1 MKKINTT
8 YLIALS
14 ALVFAS
20 CSESDRLSNSI
31 ALSKEKI
38 AFAANVVNGWN
49 GNSHTRVQ
57 NGIAEYHGPLKVT
70 SNTKQQLYLHPII
83 QNGVYFYN
91 QEGELVTRDGIAISK
106 GGNKIISTTRGSL
119 AQDVNSGFGISA
131 IYNDSTDKAYFVNNK
146 TTKVGDFWFTENNDK
161 WPASTNGLSFYAYA
175 PHSNDNSM
183 LRLAD
188 GDEIAQS
195 KQIQY
200 EASSTDIVNQPDFVV
215 ANSKDNKLVSGKAQ
229 PFVNLTFSHALTAI
243 SFVAAKDI
251 LSGTVKSVSVKNV
264 KGNGIYN
271 LETGIWTSADTPKD
285 FTLLLGTDGNG
296 VTVNGTSD
304 IALTSDTQNFMMIPQ
319 RFTSDVSK
327 VMMELEEADGTLYHL
342 EASLNDTEWQAGHTV
357 TYRLSSSSLLPGLE
371 ITTVS
376 YPQDWVDKYTV
387 DGKSVFNSAYKNGDA
402 IGIYAINARGE
413 VTQANVKATYDGTK
427 WSLPGGE
434 KLRNNA
440 TISYFAYFPYVTD
453 DDQKLASMPKV
464 GAMVSQDAL
473 SSEHAF
479 FKGLEDNWEMK
490 DQSTLEKLNAAD
502 LQVCKAVLDKTASG
516 LNLTMQHGVGLADI
530 TLGEGLNYKLENY
543 EEYKWTASIVS
554 DRFEDRKMYKPEGKK
569 VIGIVRANQNTE
581 LKGITSD
588 WKGSWKSALTFKPG
602 YANIQTA
609 TAVRADDEE
618 HFYKFELG
626 AVYYS
631 DGSISNQ
638 VEDLMP
644 DKFPVGIVVYIP
656 AATGVDKW
664 SERGSVIGNSN
675 IGGHGLVMAL
685 KNVGSTG
692 ADTRTNYGN
701 KYAWGFLGINNKTG
715 YQSLTLSDHL
725 DAKTTNR
732 GSGYYLS
739 NILGDG
745 SPAVSAAKSYK
756 PSYGT
761 NSSVSLTNNATTK
774 TTGWFLPSAGQIYA
788 AINAT
793 CGGLTNVTKSVYWG
807 THLTIGSSKNVTE
820 KINEFLFKA
829 AGASSLDVASANY
842 TYFAHQDGYHWV
854 WSSSE
859 CNHERAV
866 NVYLDYEGGV
876 GSVYFIHYYHR
887 GLPFPVRPFLAF
899 QPFCLANY
907 VANILQNAHLMMIR
921 ALKAK

>member
-20 CSESDRLSNSI
+20 CSESNELSSGI
-31 ALSKEKI
+31 PLSKEKI

-131 IYNDSTDKAYFVNNK
+131 IYNDGTTDKAYFVNNK
-146 TTKVGDFWFTENNDK
+146 ATKVGDLWFTENKDK

-175 PHSNDNSM
+175 PYSNDNSM
-183 LRLAD
+183 LRLA
-188 GDEIAQS
+188 GDDKIAQS

-200 EASSTDIVNQPDFVV
+200 KASSDIVRQPDFVV

-229 PFVNLTFSHALTAI
+229 PSVNLTFSHALTAI

-251 LSGTVKSVSVKNV
+251 LSGTVKSVSFKNV

-271 LETGIWTSADTPKD
+271 LETGTWTSVDTPMD
-285 FTLLLGTDGNG
+285 FTLRLGTDGNG

-304 IALTSDTQNFMMIPQ
+304 IALTSGTQNFMMIPQ
-319 RFTSDVSK
+319 RFTSDDSK
-327 VMMELEEADGTLYHL
+327 VVMELEEADGTSFHL
-342 EASLNDTEWQAGHTV
+342 EAPLKTEWQAGHTV
-357 TYRLSSSSLLPGLE
+357 TYRLSSSTLLPGLE

-376 YPQDWVDKYTV
+376 YPQDWVDKYKV
-387 DGKSVFNSAYKNGDA
+387 NGKSVFNSAYKDGDA

-413 VTQANVKATYDGTK
+413 VTQANVRATYDGTK
-427 WSLPGGE
+427 WSLPEGV
-434 KLRNNA
+434 KLRNN
-440 TISYFAYFPYVTD
+440 TSIHYFAYFPYVTD
-453 DDQKLASMPKV
+453 NDQKLASMPRV
-464 GAMVSQDAL
+464 GDPVSLDDL

-479 FKGLEDNWEMK
+479 FKGLEDNWEVK

-530 TLGEGLNYKLENY
+530 TLGEGLNYKLVNY

-554 DRFEDRKMYKPEGKK
+554 DRFESRKMYKPEGKK

-644 DKFPVGIVVYIP
+644 DKYPVGIVVYIP

-664 SERGSVIGNSN
+664 SERGSVIGNSK

-692 ADTRTNYGN
+692 NYEVLDSVGDVYQWWKDTSSGSQ
-701 KYAWGFLGINNKTG
+701 TG
-715 YQSLTLSDHL
+715 LSSDNFSFHFNSQSQIQ
-725 DAKTTNR
+725 

-739 NILGDG
+739 KKIESG
-745 SPAVSAAKSYK
+745 SSAVNAAKGYQ
-756 PSYGT
+756 PSYDS
-761 NSSVSLTNNATTK
+761 NSKIILNGSALR
-774 TTGWFLPSAGQIYA
+774 TTGWFLPSLGQCYA
-788 AINAT
+788 AIYAT
-793 CGGLTNVTKSVYWG
+793 CGGLSNDLKWDVYLTTTNGSTNVSQ
-807 THLTIGSSKNVTE
+807 
-820 KINEFLFKA
+820 KINEYLYKA
-829 AGASSLDVASANY
+829 AGASNLNEASSNY
-842 TYFAHQDGYHWV
+842 TYFSNHVDYWI
-854 WSSSE
+854 WTSSE
-859 CNHERAV
+859 VSSESAV
-866 NVYLDYEGGV
+866 PLRMGV
-876 GSVYFIHYYHR
+876 KQGSAH
-887 GLPFPVRPFLAF
+887 FPYWRKTDKGMVRPFLAF
-899 QPFCLANY
+899 
-907 VANILQNAHLMMIR
+907 
-921 ALKAK
+921 

>member
-1 MKKINTT
+1 MKKNNTT

-20 CSESDRLSNSI
+20 CSESDGLSNSI

-70 SNTKQQLYLHPII
+70 SNTNLQLYLHPIV

-131 IYNDSTDKAYFVNNK
+131 IYNDGTDKAYFVNNK
-146 TTKVGDFWFTENNDK
+146 TTKVGDLWFTENNDK

-215 ANSKDNKLVSGKAQ
+215 ANSKDNKLVSSKAQ
-229 PFVNLTFSHALTAI
+229 PSVNLTFSHALTAI

-251 LSGTVKSVSVKNV
+251 LSGTVKSVSFKNV

-271 LETGIWTSADTPKD
+271 LETGIWTSANTPKD

-327 VMMELEEADGTLYHL
+327 VMMELEEADGTSYHL
-342 EASLNDTEWQAGHTV
+342 EASLKDTEWQAGHTV

-440 TISYFAYFPYVTD
+440 TISYFAYFPYITD

-464 GAMVSQDAL
+464 GAMVSQDVL
-473 SSEHAF
+473 SSEHSF
-479 FKGLEDNWEMK
+479 FKGLEDNWEVK

-530 TLGEGLNYKLENY
+530 TLGQGLNYKLENY

-554 DRFEDRKMYKPEGKK
+554 DRFESRKMYKPEGKK

-644 DKFPVGIVVYIP
+644 DKYPVGIVVYIP

-664 SERGSVIGNSN
+664 SERGSVIGNSK

-692 ADTRTNYGN
+692 NNEDKGRGAVYQWWTDTSSG
-701 KYAWGFLGINNKTG
+701 
-715 YQSLTLSDHL
+715 SLTGLSSDNFSFHF
-725 DAKTTNR
+725 NSQSQIQ

-739 NILGDG
+739 KKIESG
-745 SPAVSAAKSYK
+745 SSAVNAAKGYQ
-756 PSYGT
+756 PSYDS
-761 NSSVSLTNNATTK
+761 NSKIILNGSALR
-774 TTGWFLPSAGQIYA
+774 TTGWFLPSLGQCYA
-788 AINAT
+788 AIYAT
-793 CGGLTNVTKSVYWG
+793 CGGLSNDLKWDVYLTTTNGSTNVSQ
-807 THLTIGSSKNVTE
+807 
-820 KINEFLFKA
+820 KINEYLYKA
-829 AGASSLDVASANY
+829 AGASNLNEASSNY
-842 TYFAHQDGYHWV
+842 TYFSNHVDYWI
-854 WSSSE
+854 WTSSE
-859 CNHERAV
+859 VNSESAV
-866 NVYLDYEGGV
+866 PLRMGV
-876 GSVYFIHYYHR
+876 KQGSAH
-887 GLPFPVRPFLAF
+887 FPYWRKTDKGRVRPFLAF
-899 QPFCLANY
+899 
-907 VANILQNAHLMMIR
+907 
-921 ALKAK
+921 

>member
-20 CSESDRLSNSI
+20 CSESDGLSSGI
-31 ALSKEKI
+31 PLSKEKI

-131 IYNDSTDKAYFVNNK
+131 IYNDGTTDKAYFVNNK
-146 TTKVGDFWFTENNDK
+146 ATKVGDLWFTENNDK

-175 PHSNDNSM
+175 PHSNDNRM

-229 PFVNLTFSHALTAI
+229 PSVNLTFSHALTAI

-251 LSGTVKSVSVKNV
+251 LSGTVKSVSFKNV

-271 LETGIWTSADTPKD
+271 LETGTWTSVDTPKD
-285 FTLLLGTDGNG
+285 FTLRLGTDGNG

-304 IALTSDTQNFMMIPQ
+304 IALTSGKQNFMMIPQ
-319 RFTSDVSK
+319 RFTSDDSK
-327 VMMELEEADGTLYHL
+327 VVMELEEADGTSYHL
-342 EASLNDTEWQAGHTV
+342 EAPLKTEWQAGHTV

-376 YPQDWVDKYTV
+376 YPQDWVDKYKV
-387 DGKSVFNSAYKNGDA
+387 NGKSVFNSAYQNGDA

-440 TISYFAYFPYVTD
+440 TISYFAYFPYVKD
-453 DDQKLASMPKV
+453 GDQKIASMPKL
-464 GAMVSQDAL
+464 GDPVSPDVL
-473 SSEHAF
+473 SSAHAF
-479 FKGLEDNWEMK
+479 FKGLEENWEVK

-530 TLGEGLNYKLENY
+530 TLGQGLNYKLVNDEK
-543 EEYKWTASIVS
+543 YKWTASIVS
-554 DRFEDRKMYKPEGKK
+554 DKLADKESQLYKPVVNKMLGVIKANHDTTFKGVASGGWKCAWKNELTFNPTCAQIIKK
-569 VIGIVRANQNTE
+569 TAEREDDNEHFYTLEVGDIYYTNGALTHQNYDLETIQPIGIVGYITMNNDGNYWTE
-581 LKGITSD
+581 KDT
-588 WKGSWKSALTFKPG
+588 KKP
-602 YANIQTA
+602 
-609 TAVRADDEE
+609 R
-618 HFYKFELG
+618 
-626 AVYYS
+626 
-631 DGSISNQ
+631 
-638 VEDLMP
+638 
-644 DKFPVGIVVYIP
+644 
-656 AATGVDKW
+656 
-664 SERGSVIGNSN
+664 
-675 IGGHGLVMAL
+675 IGGHALVMSL
-685 KNVGSTG
+685 KTIGSYCWNS
-692 ADTRTNYGN
+692 ADNYGGRPQYSPVN
-701 KYAWGFLGINNKTG
+701 M
-715 YQSLTLSDHL
+715 
-725 DAKTTNR
+725 TNSASQNY
-732 GSGYYLS
+732 GSGYNETKVL
-739 NILGDG
+739 
-745 SPAVSAAKSYK
+745 
-756 PSYGT
+756 
-761 NSSVSLTNNATTK
+761 VSLGTAFEAANAAINYNSECK
-774 TTGWFLPSAGQIYA
+774 LPQNTTGWFLPSGGQFYA
-788 AINAT
+788 LAL
-793 CGGLTNVTKSVYWG
+793 GLGKYTGTSNFDWG
-807 THLTIGSSKNVTE
+807 Y
-820 KINEFLFKA
+820 LFVN
-829 AGASSLDVASANY
+829 DVVLSRIQSALKKVGDDNY
-842 TYFAHQDGYHWV
+842 TPLKDNYITCQLKYTCKYHVALFWQYGNGYGFNC
-854 WSSSE
+854 S
-859 CNHERAV
+859 
-866 NVYLDYEGGV
+866 YLY
-876 GSVYFIHYYHR
+876 SP
-887 GLPFPVRPFLAF
+887 LPLRPFFAF
-899 QPFCLANY
+899 
-907 VANILQNAHLMMIR
+907 
-921 ALKAK
+921 

>member
-20 CSESDRLSNSI
+20 CSESDGLSSGI
-31 ALSKEKI
+31 PLSKEKI

-131 IYNDSTDKAYFVNNK
+131 IYNDGTDKAYFVNNK
-146 TTKVGDFWFTENNDK
+146 ATKIGDLWFTENNDK

-183 LRLAD
+183 LRLAG
-188 GDEIAQS
+188 GDKIAQS

-229 PFVNLTFSHALTAI
+229 PSVNLTFSHALTAI

-251 LSGTVKSVSVKNV
+251 LSGTVKSVSFKNV

-271 LETGIWTSADTPKD
+271 LETGSWTSVDTPKD
-285 FTLLLGTDGNG
+285 FTLRLGTDGNG

-304 IALTSDTQNFMMIPQ
+304 IALTSGTQNFMMIPQ
-319 RFTSDVSK
+319 RFTSDDSK
-327 VMMELEEADGTLYHL
+327 VVMELEEADGTSYHL
-342 EASLNDTEWQAGHTV
+342 EAPLKTEWQAGHTV

-376 YPQDWVDKYTV
+376 YPQDWVDKYMV
-387 DGKSVFNSAYKNGDA
+387 NGKSVFNSAYKNRDA

-413 VTQANVKATYDGTK
+413 VTQANVEATYDGTK
-427 WSLPGGE
+427 WSLPEGE

-440 TISYFAYFPYVTD
+440 TISYFAYFPYVKD
-453 DDQKLASMPKV
+453 GDQKLASMPKV
-464 GAMVSQDAL
+464 GDMVSPDVL

-479 FKGLEDNWEMK
+479 FKGLEDNWEVK

-530 TLGEGLNYKLENY
+530 TLGQGLNYKLENY

-554 DRFEDRKMYKPEGKK
+554 DKFEDNESKLYKPVVNQMLGVIKANHDTTFKGVASGGWKCAWKNELSFHPTCAQIIKK
-569 VIGIVRANQNTE
+569 TAEREDGNEHPYTLEVGDIYYTNGALTHQNYDLETIQPIGIVGYLGNNYWTE
-581 LKGITSD
+581 KGVNG
-588 WKGSWKSALTFKPG
+588 K
-602 YANIQTA
+602 
-609 TAVRADDEE
+609 
-618 HFYKFELG
+618 
-626 AVYYS
+626 
-631 DGSISNQ
+631 
-638 VEDLMP
+638 
-644 DKFPVGIVVYIP
+644 
-656 AATGVDKW
+656 
-664 SERGSVIGNSN
+664 
-675 IGGHGLVMAL
+675 GGHALVMCL
-685 KNVGSTG
+685 KTIGSTG
-692 ADTRTNYGN
+692 STVEAQEDYEKNGNNGAKVKAYIGTRYVWYSSNIDARRT
-701 KYAWGFLGINNKTG
+701 KVNNRDLLVSSYNQT
-715 YQSLTLSDHL
+715 Y
-725 DAKTTNR
+725 
-732 GSGYYLS
+732 GSGYAETDTL
-739 NILGDG
+739 IQKWG
-745 SPAVSAAKSYK
+745 SDAAAAYHAKKYNTLPAKSSK
-756 PSYGT
+756 C
-761 NSSVSLTNNATTK
+761 
-774 TTGWFLPSAGQIYA
+774 TGWFLPSAGQYYA
-788 AINAT
+788 VMSQL
-793 CGGLTNVTKSVYWG
+793 GGGISPDTW
-807 THLTIGSSKNVTE
+807 E
-820 KINEFLFKA
+820 INEFFGNMKTVTENINNKLMKV
-829 AGASSLDVASANY
+829 GDSNY
-842 TYFAHQDGYHWV
+842 TEFFGDINTWAWT
-854 WSSSE
+854 SSE
-859 CNHERAV
+859 FSSTTAV
-866 NVYLDYEGGV
+866 NLDSGV
-876 GSVYFIHYYHR
+876 DDFKKSGSVRFTYAS
-887 GLPFPVRPFLAF
+887 GKKAQPPVRPFLAF
-899 QPFCLANY
+899 
-907 VANILQNAHLMMIR
+907 
-921 ALKAK
+921 

>member
-20 CSESDRLSNSI
+20 CSESNGLSSGI
-31 ALSKEKI
+31 PLSKEKI

-131 IYNDSTDKAYFVNNK
+131 IYNDGTTDKAYFVNNK
-146 TTKVGDFWFTENNDK
+146 ATKVGDLWFTENKTK

-183 LRLAD
+183 LRLA
-188 GDEIAQS
+188 GDDKIAQS

-229 PFVNLTFSHALTAI
+229 PSVNLTFSHALTAI

-251 LSGTVKSVSVKNV
+251 LSGTVKSVSFKNV

-271 LETGIWTSADTPKD
+271 LETGSWTSVDTPMD

-304 IALTSDTQNFMMIPQ
+304 IALTSGTQNFMMIPQ
-319 RFTSDVSK
+319 RFTSDDSK
-327 VMMELEEADGTLYHL
+327 VVMELEEADGTSYHL
-342 EASLNDTEWQAGHTV
+342 EAPLKTEWQAGHTV

-376 YPQDWVDKYTV
+376 YPQDWVDKYKV
-387 DGKSVFNSAYKNGDA
+387 NGKSVFNSAYKDGDA

-434 KLRNNA
+434 KLRNN
-440 TISYFAYFPYVTD
+440 TSIHYFAYFPYVKD
-453 DDQKLASMPKV
+453 GDQKLASMPRV
-464 GAMVSQDAL
+464 GDPVSLDDL

-530 TLGEGLNYKLENY
+530 TLGQGLNYKLENY

-554 DRFEDRKMYKPEGKK
+554 DRFESRKMYKPEGKK

-638 VEDLMP
+638 VENLMP
-644 DKFPVGIVVYIP
+644 DKYPVGIVVYIP

-664 SERGSVIGNSN
+664 SERGSVIGNSK

-692 ADTRTNYGN
+692 NYEVPDNMGDVYQWWTDTSSG
-701 KYAWGFLGINNKTG
+701 
-715 YQSLTLSDHL
+715 SLTGLSSDNFSFHF
-725 DAKTTNR
+725 NSQSQIQ

-739 NILGDG
+739 KKIESG
-745 SPAVSAAKSYK
+745 SSAVNAAKGYQ
-756 PSYGT
+756 PSYDS
-761 NSSVSLTNNATTK
+761 NSKIILNGSALR
-774 TTGWFLPSAGQIYA
+774 TTGWFLPSLGQCYA
-788 AINAT
+788 AIYAT
-793 CGGLTNVTKSVYWG
+793 CGGLSNDLKWDVYLTTTNGSTNVSQ
-807 THLTIGSSKNVTE
+807 
-820 KINEFLFKA
+820 KINEYLYKA
-829 AGASSLDVASANY
+829 AGASNLNEASSNY
-842 TYFAHQDGYHWV
+842 TYFSNHVDYWI
-854 WSSSE
+854 WTSSE
-859 CNHERAV
+859 VSSESAV
-866 NVYLDYEGGV
+866 PLRMGV
-876 GSVYFIHYYHR
+876 KQGSAH
-887 GLPFPVRPFLAF
+887 FPYWRKTDKGMVRPFLAF
-899 QPFCLANY
+899 
-907 VANILQNAHLMMIR
+907 
-921 ALKAK
+921 

>member
-20 CSESDRLSNSI
+20 CSESNELSSGI
-31 ALSKEKI
+31 PLSKEKI

-131 IYNDSTDKAYFVNNK
+131 IYNDGTTDKAYFVNNK
-146 TTKVGDFWFTENNDK
+146 ATKVGDLWFTENKDK

-183 LRLAD
+183 LRLA
-188 GDEIAQS
+188 GDDKIAQS

-229 PFVNLTFSHALTAI
+229 PSVNLTFSHALTAI

-251 LSGTVKSVSVKNV
+251 LSGTVKSVSFKNV

-271 LETGIWTSADTPKD
+271 LETGTWTSVDTPMD

-304 IALTSDTQNFMMIPQ
+304 IALTSSTQNFMMIPQ
-319 RFTSDVSK
+319 SFTSDDSK
-327 VMMELEEADGTLYHL
+327 VVMELEEADGTSYHL
-342 EASLNDTEWQAGHTV
+342 EAPLKTEWQAGHTV

-376 YPQDWVDKYTV
+376 YPQDWVGKYKV
-387 DGKSVFNSAYKNGDA
+387 DGKSVFNSAYKKDDS
-402 IGIYAINARGE
+402 IGIYAINAGGE
-413 VTQANVKATYDGTK
+413 VTQANVKATYDGKK

-440 TISYFAYFPYVTD
+440 TISYFAYFPYVKD
-453 DDQKLASMPKV
+453 DDQKIASMPKV
-464 GAMVSQDAL
+464 GTKVSSDDL

-479 FKGLEDNWEMK
+479 FKGLEDNWEVK

-530 TLGEGLNYKLENY
+530 TLGEGLKYKLENY

-554 DRFEDRKMYKPEGKK
+554 DKLADKESQLYKPVVNKMLGVIKANHDTTFKGVASGGWKCAWKNELTFNPTCAQIIKK
-569 VIGIVRANQNTE
+569 TAEREDDNEHPYTLKLGDIYYTNGALTHQNYDLETIQPIGIVGYLGNDYWTE
-581 LKGITSD
+581 KGVSG
-588 WKGSWKSALTFKPG
+588 K
-602 YANIQTA
+602 
-609 TAVRADDEE
+609 
-618 HFYKFELG
+618 
-626 AVYYS
+626 
-631 DGSISNQ
+631 
-638 VEDLMP
+638 
-644 DKFPVGIVVYIP
+644 
-656 AATGVDKW
+656 
-664 SERGSVIGNSN
+664 
-675 IGGHGLVMAL
+675 GGHALVMCL
-685 KNVGSTG
+685 RNVDSAGSTQEALDDYDQNG
-692 ADTRTNYGN
+692 FNGTKVKNYIGKTFQFLTYRTPSVRPC
-701 KYAWGFLGINNKTG
+701 INSKEDIVN
-715 YQSLTLSDHL
+715 SCNN
-725 DAKTTNR
+725 AK
-732 GSGYYLS
+732 GSGYTETNALITTYHE
-739 NILGDG
+739 NA
-745 SPAVSAAKSYK
+745 PAAFYAKNY
-756 PSYGT
+756 
-761 NSSVSLTNNATTK
+761 TTLYP
-774 TTGWFLPSAGQIYA
+774 TSDLCTGWFLPSAGQYYA
-788 AINAT
+788 VMSNLGAPFSEDWSGIAFGKNEGYFKNMTQITSNIN
-793 CGGLTNVTKSVYWG
+793 K
-807 THLTIGSSKNVTE
+807 KM
-820 KINEFLFKA
+820 KIVGDF
-829 AGASSLDVASANY
+829 NY
-842 TYFAHQDGYHWV
+842 TEFFGRIAKSAWT
-854 WSSSE
+854 SSE
-859 CNHERAV
+859 NSNRYDCNAIGLFSRETTQ
-866 NVYLDYEGGV
+866 EGAIRFVSYMGN
-876 GSVYFIHYYHR
+876 GEGWNTDQYFHI
-887 GLPFPVRPFLAF
+887 RPFLAF
-899 QPFCLANY
+899 
-907 VANILQNAHLMMIR
+907 
-921 ALKAK
+921 

>member
-1 MKKINTT
+1 MKNKTT

-20 CSESDRLSNSI
+20 CSESNELSSGI

-131 IYNDSTDKAYFVNNK
+131 IYNDGTDNTDKAYFVNNK
-146 TTKVGDFWFTENNDK
+146 ATKVGDLWFTENKDK

-175 PHSNDNSM
+175 PYSNSNDNSM

-200 EASSTDIVNQPDFVV
+200 EASSTDIVHQPDFVV

-229 PFVNLTFSHALTAI
+229 PSVNLTFSHALTAI

-251 LSGTVKSVSVKNV
+251 PQGIVKSVSIKGV
-264 KGNGIYN
+264 KGKGIYGFDDN
-271 LETGIWTSADTPKD
+271 SWVLDPGSKDYSLALGSEGNGMSINGTEDVALTTNNQHFMMLPQNFETDESKVEIVYQ
-285 FTLLLGTDGNG
+285 GTDG
-296 VTVNGTSD
+296 TLHTLETS
-304 IALTSDTQNFMMIPQ
+304 L
-319 RFTSDVSK
+319 K
-327 VMMELEEADGTLYHL
+327 
-342 EASLNDTEWQAGHTV
+342 DTEWQAGHTV

-376 YPQDWVDKYTV
+376 YPQNWVGKYMV
-387 DGKSVFNSAYKNGDA
+387 DGKSVFNSAYQKDDA

-413 VTQANVKATYDGTK
+413 VTQSNVKATYDGTK

-453 DDQKLASMPKV
+453 DDQKIASMPKV
-464 GAMVSQDAL
+464 GTKVSPDDL

-479 FKGLEDNWEMK
+479 FKGLEDNWEVK

-530 TLGEGLNYKLENY
+530 TLGQGLNYKLVNY

-554 DRFEDRKMYKPEGKK
+554 DKLADNESQLYKPVVNKMLGVIKANHDTTFKGVASGGWKCAWKNELTFNPTCAQIIKK
-569 VIGIVRANQNTE
+569 TAEREDDNEYLYTLEVGDIYYTNGALTHQDYDLETIQPIGIVGYLGNDYWTE
-581 LKGITSD
+581 KGVSGKGGHALVMCLKTI
-588 WKGSWKSALTFKPG
+588 GSIGSTKAAQEDFKNGKNVQAYIGTG
-602 YANIQTA
+602 YAW
-609 TAVRADDEE
+609 
-618 HFYKFELG
+618 
-626 AVYYS
+626 YS
-631 DGSISNQ
+631 
-638 VEDLMP
+638 
-644 DKFPVGIVVYIP
+644 
-656 AATGVDKW
+656 
-664 SERGSVIGNSN
+664 SN
-675 IGGHGLVMAL
+675 IDAG
-685 KNVGSTG
+685 
-692 ADTRTNYGN
+692 RTKVNSKSDIENSCY
-701 KYAWGFLGINNKTG
+701 KT
-715 YQSLTLSDHL
+715 S
-725 DAKTTNR
+725 
-732 GSGYYLS
+732 GSGYKETAAL
-739 NILGDG
+739 IIKWG
-745 SPAVSAAKSYK
+745 SAAAAAYQAQKYSTLPA
-756 PSYGT
+756 PS
-761 NSSVSLTNNATTK
+761 SK
-774 TTGWFLPSAGQIYA
+774 CTGWFLPTAGQ
-788 AINAT
+788 
-793 CGGLTNVTKSVYWG
+793 
-807 THLTIGSSKNVTE
+807 
-820 KINEFLFKA
+820 
-829 AGASSLDVASANY
+829 
-842 TYFAHQDGYHWV
+842 
-854 WSSSE
+854 
-859 CNHERAV
+859 
-866 NVYLDYEGGV
+866 
-876 GSVYFIHYYHR
+876 
-887 GLPFPVRPFLAF
+887 
-899 QPFCLANY
+899 
-907 VANILQNAHLMMIR
+907 
-921 ALKAK
+921 

>member
-20 CSESDRLSNSI
+20 CSESDGLSSGI
-31 ALSKEKI
+31 PLSKEKI

-131 IYNDSTDKAYFVNNK
+131 IYNDGTDKAYFVNNK
-146 TTKVGDFWFTENNDK
+146 ATKVGDLWFTENDDK
-161 WPASTNGLSFYAYA
+161 WPDSTNGLSFYAYA

-183 LRLAD
+183 LRLAG
-188 GDEIAQS
+188 GDKIAQS

-229 PFVNLTFSHALTAI
+229 PSVNLTFSHALTAI

-251 LSGTVKSVSVKNV
+251 LSGTVKSVSFKNV

-271 LETGIWTSADTPKD
+271 LETGTWTSVDTPMD

-304 IALTSDTQNFMMIPQ
+304 IALTSSTQNFMMIPQ
-319 RFTSDVSK
+319 SFTSDDSK
-327 VMMELEEADGTLYHL
+327 VVMELEEADGTSYHL
-342 EASLNDTEWQAGHTV
+342 EAPLKTEWQAGHTV

-376 YPQDWVDKYTV
+376 YPQDWVDKYKV
-387 DGKSVFNSAYKNGDA
+387 DGKSVFNSKYKEDDA

-427 WSLPGGE
+427 WSLPEGV

-440 TISYFAYFPYVTD
+440 TISYFAYFPYVKD
-453 DDQKLASMPKV
+453 DDQKIASMPRV
-464 GAMVSQDAL
+464 GDPVSPDDL

-530 TLGEGLNYKLENY
+530 TLGQGLNYKLVNY
-543 EEYKWTASIVS
+543 EKYKWTASIVS
-554 DRFEDRKMYKPEGKK
+554 DKLADKESQLYKPVVNKMLGVIKANHDTTFKGVASGGWKCAWKNELTFNPTCAQIIKK
-569 VIGIVRANQNTE
+569 TAERVDDDEHPYTLKVGDIYYANGALTHQDYDLETIQPIGIVGYLGNDYWTE
-581 LKGITSD
+581 KGVSG
-588 WKGSWKSALTFKPG
+588 K
-602 YANIQTA
+602 
-609 TAVRADDEE
+609 
-618 HFYKFELG
+618 
-626 AVYYS
+626 
-631 DGSISNQ
+631 
-638 VEDLMP
+638 
-644 DKFPVGIVVYIP
+644 
-656 AATGVDKW
+656 
-664 SERGSVIGNSN
+664 
-675 IGGHGLVMAL
+675 GGHALVMSL
-685 KNVGSTG
+685 KTIGSYCWNSE
-692 ADTRTNYGN
+692 DNYGGRPQLYVVN
-701 KYAWGFLGINNKTG
+701 MTSSAS
-715 YQSLTLSDHL
+715 QS
-725 DAKTTNR
+725 N
-732 GSGYYLS
+732 GSGYNETKLLASY
-739 NILGDG
+739 G
-745 SPAVSAAKSYK
+745 SAFAAAKAAFDY
-756 PSYGT
+756 
-761 NSSVSLTNNATTK
+761 NSKCKLPQN
-774 TTGWFLPSAGQIYA
+774 TTGWFLPSGGQFYA
-788 AINAT
+788 IAI
-793 CGGLTNVTKSVYWG
+793 GLGKYTG
-807 THLTIGSSKNVTE
+807 TSNFGYE
-820 KINEFLFKA
+820 YEFVN
-829 AGASSLDVASANY
+829 DVVLSRIQSALKKVGDDNY
-842 TYFAHQDGYHWV
+842 TPFNETYITCQLKYPCKYHVVLFRHRNTGYEFNCL
-854 WSSSE
+854 S
-859 CNHERAV
+859 
-866 NVYLDYEGGV
+866 LTM
-876 GSVYFIHYYHR
+876 
-887 GLPFPVRPFLAF
+887 PFPLRPFFAF
-899 QPFCLANY
+899 
-907 VANILQNAHLMMIR
+907 
-921 ALKAK
+921 

>member
-8 YLIALS
+8 LIALS

-20 CSESDRLSNSI
+20 CSESNELSSGI
-31 ALSKEKI
+31 PLSKEKI

-131 IYNDSTDKAYFVNNK
+131 IYNDGTDKAYFVNNK
-146 TTKVGDFWFTENNDK
+146 ATKVGDLWFTENKDK

-175 PHSNDNSM
+175 PHSNDNRM

-188 GDEIAQS
+188 GDEIALS

-200 EASSTDIVNQPDFVV
+200 EASSTDIVHQPDFVV

-229 PFVNLTFSHALTAI
+229 PSVNLTFSHALTAI

-251 LSGTVKSVSVKNV
+251 PQGIVKSVSIKGV
-264 KGNGIYN
+264 KGKGIYGFDDN
-271 LETGIWTSADTPKD
+271 SWVLDPRSSKDYSLALGSEGNGMSINGTEDVALTTNNQYFMMLPQNFETDESKVEIVYQ
-285 FTLLLGTDGNG
+285 GTDG
-296 VTVNGTSD
+296 TLHTLETS
-304 IALTSDTQNFMMIPQ
+304 L
-319 RFTSDVSK
+319 K
-327 VMMELEEADGTLYHL
+327 
-342 EASLNDTEWQAGHTV
+342 DTEWQAGHTV

-387 DGKSVFNSAYKNGDA
+387 NGKSVFNSAYKKDDA

-464 GAMVSQDAL
+464 GTMVSQDVL

-479 FKGLEDNWEMK
+479 FKGLEDNWEVK

-530 TLGEGLNYKLENY
+530 TLGEGLKYKLENY

-554 DRFEDRKMYKPEGKK
+554 DKLADNESKLYKPVVNQMLGVVKANHDTTFKGVASGGWKCAWKNELTFNPTCAQIIKK
-569 VIGIVRANQNTE
+569 TAEREDGNEHLYTLEVGDIYYTNGALTHQNYDLETIQPIGIVGYITMNGDGNYWTE
-581 LKGITSD
+581 KDTEKD
-588 WKGSWKSALTFKPG
+588 
-602 YANIQTA
+602 
-609 TAVRADDEE
+609 V
-618 HFYKFELG
+618 
-626 AVYYS
+626 V
-631 DGSISNQ
+631 IS
-638 VEDLMP
+638 E
-644 DKFPVGIVVYIP
+644 KPVG
-656 AATGVDKW
+656 
-664 SERGSVIGNSN
+664 
-675 IGGHGLVMAL
+675 GHALVMCL
-685 KNVGSTG
+685 KTIGSTG
-692 ADTRTNYGN
+692 KTSIGTG
-701 KYAWGFLGINNKTG
+701 YAWYSSHSDAGIKKVNSKSLLVNS
-715 YQSLTLSDHL
+715 YNQSY
-725 DAKTTNR
+725 
-732 GSGYYLS
+732 GSGYTETNALIDQWGLEAAAAYQAKNYKTL
-739 NILGDG
+739 
-745 SPAVSAAKSYK
+745 PA
-756 PSYGT
+756 
-761 NSSVSLTNNATTK
+761 NSSK
-774 TTGWFLPSAGQIYA
+774 CTGWFLPTAGQYYA
-788 AINAT
+788 VMTNLGAAFSSDWTGINDDNT
-793 CGGLTNVTKSVYWG
+793 STHPNQGFFSNMKIVTTNINDKLKKVGDSNHTEFFGSVQTWAW
-807 THLTIGSSKNVTE
+807 T
-820 KINEFLFKA
+820 
-829 AGASSLDVASANY
+829 
-842 TYFAHQDGYHWV
+842 
-854 WSSSE
+854 SSE
-859 CNHERAV
+859 FSSTSAV
-866 NVYLDYEGGV
+866 LIASGILDSMGPGSVRFCYSGGMTYLD
-876 GSVYFIHYYHR
+876 
-887 GLPFPVRPFLAF
+887 PVRPFLAF
-899 QPFCLANY
+899 
-907 VANILQNAHLMMIR
+907 
-921 ALKAK
+921 

>member
-1 MKKINTT
+1 MMKKINTT

-20 CSESDRLSNSI
+20 CSESNELSSGI
-31 ALSKEKI
+31 PLSKEKI

-119 AQDVNSGFGISA
+119 AQDVNSGFGISS
-131 IYNDSTDKAYFVNNK
+131 IYNDGTDKAYFVNNK
-146 TTKVGDFWFTENNDK
+146 ATKVGDLWFTENKDK

-175 PHSNDNSM
+175 PHSNDNRM

-200 EASSTDIVNQPDFVV
+200 EASSTDIVHQPDFVV

-229 PFVNLTFSHALTAI
+229 PSVNLTFSHALTAI

-251 LSGTVKSVSVKNV
+251 LSGTVKSVSFKNV

-271 LETGIWTSADTPKD
+271 LETGIWTSVDTPKD
-285 FTLLLGTDGNG
+285 FTLRLGTDGNG

-304 IALTSDTQNFMMIPQ
+304 IALTSGTQNFMMIPQ
-319 RFTSDVSK
+319 RFTSDDSK
-327 VMMELEEADGTLYHL
+327 VVMELEEADGTSYHL
-342 EASLNDTEWQAGHTV
+342 EAPLKTEWQAGHTV

-376 YPQDWVDKYTV
+376 YPQDWVGKYKV
-387 DGKSVFNSAYKNGDA
+387 NGKSVFNSAYKDGDA

-413 VTQANVKATYDGTK
+413 VTQANVEATYDGKK

-440 TISYFAYFPYVTD
+440 SISYFAYFPYVENG
-453 DDQKLASMPKV
+453 DQKLASMPKV
-464 GAMVSQDAL
+464 GDMVSLNVL

-479 FKGLEDNWEMK
+479 FKGLEDNWEVK

-516 LNLTMQHGVGLADI
+516 LNLTMQHSVGLADI
-530 TLGEGLNYKLENY
+530 TLGEGLKYKLENY

-554 DRFEDRKMYKPEGKK
+554 DRFESRKMYKPEGKK

-644 DKFPVGIVVYIP
+644 DKYPVGIVVYIP

-664 SERGSVIGNSN
+664 SERGSVIGNSK

-692 ADTRTNYGN
+692 NYEVPDSMGNVYQWWKDTSSG
-701 KYAWGFLGINNKTG
+701 
-715 YQSLTLSDHL
+715 SLTGLSSEISSYHF
-725 DAKTTNR
+725 NSQSQIQ

-739 NILGDG
+739 KKIVEFG
-745 SPAVSAAKSYK
+745 SSAANAAKGYQ
-756 PSYGT
+756 PSYDS
-761 NSSVSLTNNATTK
+761 NSKIILNGSALR
-774 TTGWFLPSAGQIYA
+774 TTGWFLPSLGQCYA
-788 AINAT
+788 AIYAT
-793 CGGLTNVTKSVYWG
+793 CGGLSNDLKWDIFQTTTNGSTNVSQ
-807 THLTIGSSKNVTE
+807 
-820 KINEFLFKA
+820 KINEYLYKA
-829 AGASSLDVASANY
+829 AGASNLNEASSNY
-842 TYFAHQDGYHWV
+842 TYFSNHVDYWI
-854 WSSSE
+854 WTSSE
-859 CNHERAV
+859 ADSESAV
-866 NVYLDYEGGV
+866 LLRMGV
-876 GSVYFIHYYHR
+876 QQGSAH
-887 GLPFPVRPFLAF
+887 FPYWRKTDMGRVRPFLAF
-899 QPFCLANY
+899 
-907 VANILQNAHLMMIR
+907 
-921 ALKAK
+921 

>member
-1 MKKINTT
+1 MMKKNNTT

-20 CSESDRLSNSI
+20 CSESDGLSNSI

-131 IYNDSTDKAYFVNNK
+131 IYNDGTDKAYFVNNK
-146 TTKVGDFWFTENNDK
+146 ATKVGDLWFTENKDK

-175 PHSNDNSM
+175 PHSNDNRM

-229 PFVNLTFSHALTAI
+229 PSVNLTFSHALTAI

-251 LSGTVKSVSVKNV
+251 PQGIVKSVSIKGV
-264 KGNGIYN
+264 KGKGIYGFDDN
-271 LETGIWTSADTPKD
+271 SWVLDPGSKDYSLALGSEGNGMSINGTEDVALTTNNQHFMMLPQNFETDESKVEIVYQ
-285 FTLLLGTDGNG
+285 GTDG
-296 VTVNGTSD
+296 TLHTLETS
-304 IALTSDTQNFMMIPQ
+304 LKDT
-319 RFTSDVSK
+319 K
-327 VMMELEEADGTLYHL
+327 
-342 EASLNDTEWQAGHTV
+342 WQAGHTV

-376 YPQDWVDKYTV
+376 YPQDWVGKYMV
-387 DGKSVFNSAYKNGDA
+387 NGKSVFNSAYQKDDA

-440 TISYFAYFPYVTD
+440 TISYFAYFPYVKD
-453 DDQKLASMPKV
+453 DDQKIASMPKV
-464 GAMVSQDAL
+464 GTKVSSDVL

-479 FKGLEDNWEMK
+479 FKGLEDNWEVK

-554 DRFEDRKMYKPEGKK
+554 DRFESRKMYKPEGKK

-644 DKFPVGIVVYIP
+644 DKYPVGIVVYIP

-664 SERGSVIGNSN
+664 SERGSVIGNSK

-692 ADTRTNYGN
+692 NNEDKGRGAVYQWWTDTSSG
-701 KYAWGFLGINNKTG
+701 
-715 YQSLTLSDHL
+715 SLTGLSSDNFSFHF
-725 DAKTTNR
+725 NSQSQIQ

-739 NILGDG
+739 KKIESG
-745 SPAVSAAKSYK
+745 SSAVNAAKGYQ
-756 PSYGT
+756 PSYDS
-761 NSSVSLTNNATTK
+761 NSKIILNGSALR
-774 TTGWFLPSAGQIYA
+774 TTGWFLPSLGQCYA
-788 AINAT
+788 AIYAT
-793 CGGLTNVTKSVYWG
+793 CGGLSNDLKWDVYLTTTNGSTNVSQ
-807 THLTIGSSKNVTE
+807 
-820 KINEFLFKA
+820 KINEYLYKA
-829 AGASSLDVASANY
+829 AGASNLNEASSNY
-842 TYFAHQDGYHWV
+842 TYFSNHVDYWI
-854 WSSSE
+854 WTSSE
-859 CNHERAV
+859 VSSESAV
-866 NVYLDYEGGV
+866 PLRMGV
-876 GSVYFIHYYHR
+876 KQGSAH
-887 GLPFPVRPFLAF
+887 FPYWRKTDKGMVRPFLAF
-899 QPFCLANY
+899 
-907 VANILQNAHLMMIR
+907 
-921 ALKAK
+921 

>member
-20 CSESDRLSNSI
+20 CSESNELSSGI
-31 ALSKEKI
+31 PLSKEKI

-70 SNTKQQLYLHPII
+70 SNTKQQFYLHPII

-131 IYNDSTDKAYFVNNK
+131 IYNDGTDKAYFVNNK
-146 TTKVGDFWFTENNDK
+146 TTKVGDLWFTENNDK

-229 PFVNLTFSHALTAI
+229 PSVNLTFSHALTAI

-251 LSGTVKSVSVKNV
+251 LSGTVKSVSFKNV

-271 LETGIWTSADTPKD
+271 LETGTWTSVDTPMD
-285 FTLLLGTDGNG
+285 FTLRLGTDGNG

-304 IALTSDTQNFMMIPQ
+304 IALTSGTQNFMMIPQ
-319 RFTSDVSK
+319 RFTSDDSK
-327 VMMELEEADGTLYHL
+327 VVMELEEADGTSYHL
-342 EASLNDTEWQAGHTV
+342 EAPLKTEWQAGHTV

-376 YPQDWVDKYTV
+376 YPQEWVDKYKV
-387 DGKSVFNSAYKNGDA
+387 NGKSVFNSAYKDGDA

-413 VTQANVKATYDGTK
+413 VTQANVRATYDGTK
-427 WSLPGGE
+427 WSLPEGV

-453 DDQKLASMPKV
+453 ADQKLASMPKV
-464 GAMVSQDAL
+464 GAMVSQDVL

-479 FKGLEDNWEMK
+479 FKGLEDNWEVK
-490 DQSTLEKLNAAD
+490 DQSTMEKLNAAD
-502 LQVCKAVLDKTASG
+502 LQVCKAILDKTASG

-554 DRFEDRKMYKPEGKK
+554 DKLADNESQLYKPVVNKMLGVIKANHDTTFKGVASGGWKCAWKNELTFNPTCAQIIKK
-569 VIGIVRANQNTE
+569 TAEREDGNEHPYTLEVGDIYYTNGALTHQDYDLETIQPIGIVGYLGNDYWTE
-581 LKGITSD
+581 KGVNG
-588 WKGSWKSALTFKPG
+588 K
-602 YANIQTA
+602 
-609 TAVRADDEE
+609 
-618 HFYKFELG
+618 
-626 AVYYS
+626 
-631 DGSISNQ
+631 
-638 VEDLMP
+638 
-644 DKFPVGIVVYIP
+644 
-656 AATGVDKW
+656 
-664 SERGSVIGNSN
+664 
-675 IGGHGLVMAL
+675 GGHALVMCL
-685 KNVGSTG
+685 RNVDSAGSTQEALDDYDQNG
-692 ADTRTNYGN
+692 FNGTKVKNYIGKTFQFLTYRTPSVRPC
-701 KYAWGFLGINNKTG
+701 INSKEDIVN
-715 YQSLTLSDHL
+715 SCNN
-725 DAKTTNR
+725 AK
-732 GSGYYLS
+732 GSGYTETNALITTYHE
-739 NILGDG
+739 NA
-745 SPAVSAAKSYK
+745 PAAFYAKNY
-756 PSYGT
+756 
-761 NSSVSLTNNATTK
+761 TTLYP
-774 TTGWFLPSAGQIYA
+774 TSDLCTGWFLPSAGQYYA
-788 AINAT
+788 VMSNLGAPFSEDWSGIAFGNNQGYFKNMTQITSNIN
-793 CGGLTNVTKSVYWG
+793 K
-807 THLTIGSSKNVTE
+807 KM
-820 KINEFLFKA
+820 KIVGDF
-829 AGASSLDVASANY
+829 NY
-842 TYFAHQDGYHWV
+842 TEFFGRIAKSAWT
-854 WSSSE
+854 SSE
-859 CNHERAV
+859 NSNRYDCNAIGLFSRETT
-866 NVYLDYEGGV
+866 LEGAIRFVSYMGN
-876 GSVYFIHYYHR
+876 GYGWNTDQYYHI
-887 GLPFPVRPFLAF
+887 RPFLAF
-899 QPFCLANY
+899 
-907 VANILQNAHLMMIR
+907 
-921 ALKAK
+921 

>member
-20 CSESDRLSNSI
+20 CSESDGLSSGI

-146 TTKVGDFWFTENNDK
+146 ATKVGDLWFTENKDK

-183 LRLAD
+183 LRLA
-188 GDEIAQS
+188 GDDKIAQS

-200 EASSTDIVNQPDFVV
+200 EASSTDIVHQPDFVV

-229 PFVNLTFSHALTAI
+229 PSVNLTFSHALTAI

-251 LSGTVKSVSVKNV
+251 LSGTVKSVSFKNV

-271 LETGIWTSADTPKD
+271 LETGIWTSADTPMD

-304 IALTSDTQNFMMIPQ
+304 IALTSGTQNFMMIPQ

-327 VMMELEEADGTLYHL
+327 VMMELEEADGTSYHL
-342 EASLNDTEWQAGHTV
+342 EASLKDTEWQAGHTV

-376 YPQDWVDKYTV
+376 YPQDWVDKYMV
-387 DGKSVFNSAYKNGDA
+387 NGKSVFNSAYKKDDA

-427 WSLPGGE
+427 WSLPEGE

-464 GAMVSQDAL
+464 GTKVSSDDL

-479 FKGLEDNWEMK
+479 FKGLEDNWEVK

-502 LQVCKAVLDKTASG
+502 LQVCKAVLDKAASG

-530 TLGEGLNYKLENY
+530 TLGEGLKYKLENY

-554 DRFEDRKMYKPEGKK
+554 DKLADNESQLYKPVVNQMLGVIKANHDTTFKGVASGGWKCAWKNELTFHPTCTQIIKK
-569 VIGIVRANQNTE
+569 TAEREDGNEHLYTLEVGDIYYTNGALTHQNYDLETIQPIGIVGYLGNNYWTE
-581 LKGITSD
+581 KDT
-588 WKGSWKSALTFKPG
+588 KKAK
-602 YANIQTA
+602 
-609 TAVRADDEE
+609 
-618 HFYKFELG
+618 
-626 AVYYS
+626 
-631 DGSISNQ
+631 
-638 VEDLMP
+638 
-644 DKFPVGIVVYIP
+644 
-656 AATGVDKW
+656 
-664 SERGSVIGNSN
+664 
-675 IGGHGLVMAL
+675 IGGHALVMSL
-685 KNVGSTG
+685 KTIGSYCWNS
-692 ADTRTNYGN
+692 ANNYGGRPQLYVEN
-701 KYAWGFLGINNKTG
+701 MTSSAS
-715 YQSLTLSDHL
+715 QS
-725 DAKTTNR
+725 N
-732 GSGYYLS
+732 GSGYNETKL
-739 NILGDG
+739 L
-745 SPAVSAAKSYK
+745 A
-756 PSYGT
+756 SYGSAFAAANAAFDY
-761 NSSVSLTNNATTK
+761 NSECKLPQN
-774 TTGWFLPSAGQIYA
+774 TTGWFLPSGGQFYA
-788 AINAT
+788 IAI
-793 CGGLTNVTKSVYWG
+793 GLGKYTGTSNFVY
-807 THLTIGSSKNVTE
+807 E
-820 KINEFLFKA
+820 YEFVN
-829 AGASSLDVASANY
+829 DVVLSRIQSALKKVGDDNY
-842 TYFAHQDGYHWV
+842 TPFNENYITCQLKYPCKYHVVLFRHRNTGY
-854 WSSSE
+854 E
-859 CNHERAV
+859 FNCHE
-866 NVYLDYEGGV
+866 LTM
-876 GSVYFIHYYHR
+876 
-887 GLPFPVRPFLAF
+887 PFPLRPFFAF
-899 QPFCLANY
+899 
-907 VANILQNAHLMMIR
+907 
-921 ALKAK
+921 

>member
-1 MKKINTT
+1 MKNKTT

-20 CSESDRLSNSI
+20 CSESDGLSNGI
-31 ALSKEKI
+31 PLSKEKI

-131 IYNDSTDKAYFVNNK
+131 IYNDGTDKAYFVNNK
-146 TTKVGDFWFTENNDK
+146 ATKVGDLWFTENNDK

-200 EASSTDIVNQPDFVV
+200 KASSDIVRQPDFVV

-229 PFVNLTFSHALTAI
+229 PSVNLTFSHALTAI

-251 LSGTVKSVSVKNV
+251 LSGTVKSVSFKNV

-271 LETGIWTSADTPKD
+271 LETGIWTSADTPMD

-304 IALTSDTQNFMMIPQ
+304 IALTSGTQNFMMIPQ
-319 RFTSDVSK
+319 RFTSDDSK
-327 VMMELEEADGTLYHL
+327 VVMELEEADGTSYHL
-342 EASLNDTEWQAGHTV
+342 EAPLKTEWQAGHTV

-376 YPQDWVDKYTV
+376 YPQDWVDKYKV
-387 DGKSVFNSAYKNGDA
+387 DGKSVFNSAYKKDDS

-453 DDQKLASMPKV
+453 DDQKIASMPRV
-464 GAMVSQDAL
+464 GDPVSPDDL

-479 FKGLEDNWEMK
+479 FKGLEDNWEVK

-530 TLGEGLNYKLENY
+530 TLGQGLNYKLVNDEK
-543 EEYKWTASIVS
+543 YKWTASIVS
-554 DRFEDRKMYKPEGKK
+554 DKLADKESQLYKPVVNQMLGVIKANHDTTFKGVASGGWKCAWKNELTFHPTCAQIIKETAERVDDDEHPYTLEVGDIYYTNGALTHQNYDLETIQP
-569 VIGIVRANQNTE
+569 IGIVGYLGNDYWTE
-581 LKGITSD
+581 KGVVSSEKPVGGHALVMSLKTIGSYCWNSADNYGGRPQYSLVKITS
-588 WKGSWKSALTFKPG
+588 SAS
-602 YANIQTA
+602 Q
-609 TAVRADDEE
+609 
-618 HFYKFELG
+618 
-626 AVYYS
+626 
-631 DGSISNQ
+631 
-638 VEDLMP
+638 
-644 DKFPVGIVVYIP
+644 
-656 AATGVDKW
+656 
-664 SERGSVIGNSN
+664 
-675 IGGHGLVMAL
+675 
-685 KNVGSTG
+685 
-692 ADTRTNYGN
+692 NY
-701 KYAWGFLGINNKTG
+701 
-715 YQSLTLSDHL
+715 
-725 DAKTTNR
+725 
-732 GSGYYLS
+732 GSGYNETKL
-739 NILGDG
+739 L
-745 SPAVSAAKSYK
+745 V
-756 PSYGT
+756 SYGSAFAAANAAFDY
-761 NSSVSLTNNATTK
+761 NSECKLPQN
-774 TTGWFLPSAGQIYA
+774 TTGWFLPSGGQFYA
-788 AINAT
+788 IAI
-793 CGGLTNVTKSVYWG
+793 GLGKYTG
-807 THLTIGSSKNVTE
+807 TSNFGYE
-820 KINEFLFKA
+820 YEFVN
-829 AGASSLDVASANY
+829 DVVLSRIQSALKKVGDDNY
-842 TYFAHQDGYHWV
+842 TPFNETYITCQLKYPCKYHVVLFRHRNTGY
-854 WSSSE
+854 E
-859 CNHERAV
+859 FNCHE
-866 NVYLDYEGGV
+866 LTM
-876 GSVYFIHYYHR
+876 
-887 GLPFPVRPFLAF
+887 PFPLRPFFAF
-899 QPFCLANY
+899 
-907 VANILQNAHLMMIR
+907 
-921 ALKAK
+921 

>member
-20 CSESDRLSNSI
+20 CSESNELSSGI
-31 ALSKEKI
+31 PLSKEKI

-131 IYNDSTDKAYFVNNK
+131 IYNDGTDKAYFVNNK
-146 TTKVGDFWFTENNDK
+146 ATKVGDLWFTENNDK

-183 LRLAD
+183 LRLA
-188 GDEIAQS
+188 GDDKIAQS

-229 PFVNLTFSHALTAI
+229 PSVNLTFSHALTAI

-251 LSGTVKSVSVKNV
+251 LSGTVKSVSFKNV

-271 LETGIWTSADTPKD
+271 LETGTWTSVDTPMD
-285 FTLLLGTDGNG
+285 FTLRLGTDGNG

-304 IALTSDTQNFMMIPQ
+304 IALTSGTQNFMMIPQ
-319 RFTSDVSK
+319 SFTSDDSK
-327 VMMELEEADGTLYHL
+327 VVMELEEADGTSYHL
-342 EASLNDTEWQAGHTV
+342 EAPLKTEWQAGHTV

-376 YPQDWVDKYTV
+376 YPQDWVDKYKV
-387 DGKSVFNSAYKNGDA
+387 DGKSVFNSKYKEDDA

-440 TISYFAYFPYVTD
+440 TISYFAYFPYVKD
-453 DDQKLASMPKV
+453 DDQKIASMPKV
-464 GAMVSQDAL
+464 GTKVSSDDL

-479 FKGLEDNWEMK
+479 FKGLEDNWEVK

-530 TLGEGLNYKLENY
+530 TLGEGLKYKLENY

-554 DRFEDRKMYKPEGKK
+554 DKLADKESQLYKPVVNQMLGVIKANHDTTFKGVASGGWKCAWKNELTFNPTCAQIIKK
-569 VIGIVRANQNTE
+569 TAEREDDNEHLYTLKLGDIYYTNGALTHQNYDLETIQPIGIVGYLGNDYWTE
-581 LKGITSD
+581 KGVSG
-588 WKGSWKSALTFKPG
+588 K
-602 YANIQTA
+602 
-609 TAVRADDEE
+609 
-618 HFYKFELG
+618 
-626 AVYYS
+626 
-631 DGSISNQ
+631 
-638 VEDLMP
+638 
-644 DKFPVGIVVYIP
+644 
-656 AATGVDKW
+656 
-664 SERGSVIGNSN
+664 
-675 IGGHGLVMAL
+675 GGHALVMCL
-685 KNVGSTG
+685 RNVDSAGSTQEALDDYDQNG
-692 ADTRTNYGN
+692 FNGTKVKNYIGKTFQFLTYRTPSVRPC
-701 KYAWGFLGINNKTG
+701 INSKEDIVN
-715 YQSLTLSDHL
+715 SCNN
-725 DAKTTNR
+725 AK
-732 GSGYYLS
+732 GSGYTETNALITTYHE
-739 NILGDG
+739 NA
-745 SPAVSAAKSYK
+745 PAAFYAKNY
-756 PSYGT
+756 
-761 NSSVSLTNNATTK
+761 TTLYP
-774 TTGWFLPSAGQIYA
+774 TSDLCTGWFLPSAGQYYA
-788 AINAT
+788 VMSNLGAPFSEDWSGIAFGKNEGYFKNMTQITSNIN
-793 CGGLTNVTKSVYWG
+793 K
-807 THLTIGSSKNVTE
+807 KM
-820 KINEFLFKA
+820 KIVGDF
-829 AGASSLDVASANY
+829 NY
-842 TYFAHQDGYHWV
+842 TEFFGRIAKSAWT
-854 WSSSE
+854 SSE
-859 CNHERAV
+859 NSNRYDCNAIGLFSRETTQ
-866 NVYLDYEGGV
+866 EGAIRFVSYMGN
-876 GSVYFIHYYHR
+876 GEGWNTDQYFHI
-887 GLPFPVRPFLAF
+887 RPFLAF
-899 QPFCLANY
+899 
-907 VANILQNAHLMMIR
+907 
-921 ALKAK
+921 

>member
-1 MKKINTT
+1 MMKKINTT

-20 CSESDRLSNSI
+20 CSESDGLSSGI
-31 ALSKEKI
+31 PLSKEKI

-131 IYNDSTDKAYFVNNK
+131 IYNDGTDKAYFVNNK
-146 TTKVGDFWFTENNDK
+146 ATKVGDLWFTENNDK

-183 LRLAD
+183 LRLA
-188 GDEIAQS
+188 GDDKIAQS

-200 EASSTDIVNQPDFVV
+200 EASSTDIVHQPDFVV
-215 ANSKDNKLVSGKAQ
+215 ANSKDNKIVSGKAQ
-229 PFVNLTFSHALTAI
+229 PSVNLTFSHALTAI

-251 LSGTVKSVSVKNV
+251 LSGTVKSVSFKNV

-271 LETGIWTSADTPKD
+271 LETGIWTSVDTPMD
-285 FTLLLGTDGNG
+285 FTLLLGTDGKG

-304 IALTSDTQNFMMIPQ
+304 IALTSGTQNFMMIPQ
-319 RFTSDVSK
+319 RFTSDDSK
-327 VMMELEEADGTLYHL
+327 VVMELEEADGTSYHL
-342 EASLNDTEWQAGHTV
+342 EAPLKTEWQAGHTV

-376 YPQDWVDKYTV
+376 YPQDWVDKYKV
-387 DGKSVFNSAYKNGDA
+387 NGNSVFNSAYKRDDA

-427 WSLPGGE
+427 WSLPKGV

-440 TISYFAYFPYVTD
+440 TISYFAYFPYVKD
-453 DDQKLASMPKV
+453 GDQKLASMPNV
-464 GAMVSQDAL
+464 GDPVSLDVL

-479 FKGLEDNWEMK
+479 FKGLEDNWEVK

-530 TLGEGLNYKLENY
+530 TLGQGLNYKLENY

-554 DRFEDRKMYKPEGKK
+554 DRFESRKMYKPEGKK

-644 DKFPVGIVVYIP
+644 DKYPVGIVVYIP

-664 SERGSVIGNSN
+664 SERGSVIGNSK

-692 ADTRTNYGN
+692 NDEDKGRGAIYQWWKDTSSG
-701 KYAWGFLGINNKTG
+701 
-715 YQSLTLSDHL
+715 SLTGLSSSNFSFHF
-725 DAKTTNR
+725 NSQSQIQ

-739 NILGDG
+739 KKLVEFG
-745 SPAVSAAKSYK
+745 SSAANAAKGYQ
-756 PSYGT
+756 PSYDS
-761 NSSVSLTNNATTK
+761 NSKIILNGSALR
-774 TTGWFLPSAGQIYA
+774 TTGWFLPSLGQCYA
-788 AINAT
+788 AIYAT
-793 CGGLTNVTKSVYWG
+793 CGGLSDDLKWDVYLTTTNGSTNVSQ
-807 THLTIGSSKNVTE
+807 
-820 KINEFLFKA
+820 KINEYLYKA
-829 AGASSLDVASANY
+829 AGASNLNETSSNY
-842 TYFAHQDGYHWV
+842 TYFSNHVDYWV
-854 WSSSE
+854 WTSSE
-859 CNHERAV
+859 VSSENAV
-866 NVYLDYEGGV
+866 PLRMGV
-876 GSVYFIHYYHR
+876 KLGSAH
-887 GLPFPVRPFLAF
+887 FPYWRKTGKGMVRPFLAF
-899 QPFCLANY
+899 
-907 VANILQNAHLMMIR
+907 
-921 ALKAK
+921 

>member
-1 MKKINTT
+1 MKKNNTT

-20 CSESDRLSNSI
+20 CSESDGLSNSI

-131 IYNDSTDKAYFVNNK
+131 IYNDGTDKAYFVNNK
-146 TTKVGDFWFTENNDK
+146 ATKVGDLWFTENKDK

-175 PHSNDNSM
+175 PHSNDNRM

-229 PFVNLTFSHALTAI
+229 PSVNLTFSHALTAI

-251 LSGTVKSVSVKNV
+251 PQGIVKSVSIKGV
-264 KGNGIYN
+264 KGKGIYVFDDN
-271 LETGIWTSADTPKD
+271 SWVLDPGSKDYSLALGSEGNGMSINGTEDVALTTNNQHFMMLPQNFETDESKVEIVYQ
-285 FTLLLGTDGNG
+285 GTDG
-296 VTVNGTSD
+296 TLHTLETS
-304 IALTSDTQNFMMIPQ
+304 LKDT
-319 RFTSDVSK
+319 K
-327 VMMELEEADGTLYHL
+327 
-342 EASLNDTEWQAGHTV
+342 WQAGHTV

-376 YPQDWVDKYTV
+376 YPQDWVGKYMV
-387 DGKSVFNSAYKNGDA
+387 NGKSVFNSAYQKDDA

-440 TISYFAYFPYVTD
+440 TISYFAYFPYVKD
-453 DDQKLASMPKV
+453 DDQKIASMPKV
-464 GAMVSQDAL
+464 GTKVSSDVL

-479 FKGLEDNWEMK
+479 FKGLEDNWEVK

-554 DRFEDRKMYKPEGKK
+554 DRFESRKMYKPEGKK

-644 DKFPVGIVVYIP
+644 DKYPVGIVVYIP

-664 SERGSVIGNSN
+664 SERGSVIGNSK

-692 ADTRTNYGN
+692 NNEDKGRGAVYQWWTDTSSG
-701 KYAWGFLGINNKTG
+701 
-715 YQSLTLSDHL
+715 SLTGLSSDNFSFHF
-725 DAKTTNR
+725 NSQSQIQ

-739 NILGDG
+739 KKIESG
-745 SPAVSAAKSYK
+745 SSAVNAAKGYQ
-756 PSYGT
+756 PSYDS
-761 NSSVSLTNNATTK
+761 NSKIILNGSALR
-774 TTGWFLPSAGQIYA
+774 TTGWFLPSLGQCYA
-788 AINAT
+788 AIYAT
-793 CGGLTNVTKSVYWG
+793 CGGLSNDLKWDVYLTTTNGSTNVSQ
-807 THLTIGSSKNVTE
+807 
-820 KINEFLFKA
+820 KINEYLYKA
-829 AGASSLDVASANY
+829 AGASNLNEASSNY
-842 TYFAHQDGYHWV
+842 TYFSNHVDYWI
-854 WSSSE
+854 WTSSE
-859 CNHERAV
+859 VSSESAV
-866 NVYLDYEGGV
+866 PLRMGV
-876 GSVYFIHYYHR
+876 KQGSAH
-887 GLPFPVRPFLAF
+887 FPYWRKTDKGMVRPFLAF
-899 QPFCLANY
+899 
-907 VANILQNAHLMMIR
+907 
-921 ALKAK
+921 

>member
-1 MKKINTT
+1 MMKKINTT

-20 CSESDRLSNSI
+20 CSESDGLSSGI
-31 ALSKEKI
+31 PLSKEKI

-131 IYNDSTDKAYFVNNK
+131 IYNDGTDKAYFVNNK
-146 TTKVGDFWFTENNDK
+146 ATKVGDLWFTENNDK

-183 LRLAD
+183 LRLA
-188 GDEIAQS
+188 GDDKIAQS

-200 EASSTDIVNQPDFVV
+200 KASSDIVRQPDFVV

-229 PFVNLTFSHALTAI
+229 PSVNLTFSHALTAI

-251 LSGTVKSVSVKNV
+251 LSGTVKSVSFKNV

-271 LETGIWTSADTPKD
+271 LETGIWTSVDTPMD
-285 FTLLLGTDGNG
+285 FTLRLGTDGNG

-304 IALTSDTQNFMMIPQ
+304 IALTSGTQNFMMIPQ
-319 RFTSDVSK
+319 RFTSDDSK
-327 VMMELEEADGTLYHL
+327 VVMELEEADGTSYHL
-342 EASLNDTEWQAGHTV
+342 EAPLKTEWQAGHTV

-376 YPQDWVDKYTV
+376 YPQDWVGKYMV
-387 DGKSVFNSAYKNGDA
+387 NDKSVFNSAYKKDDA

-453 DDQKLASMPKV
+453 DDQKIASMPRVGTKV
-464 GAMVSQDAL
+464 SSAVL

-479 FKGLEDNWEMK
+479 FKGLEENWEVK

-530 TLGEGLNYKLENY
+530 TLGEGLNYKLVNY
-543 EEYKWTASIVS
+543 EKYKWTASIVS
-554 DRFEDRKMYKPEGKK
+554 DKLADKESQLYKPVVNQMLGVIKANHDTTFKGVASGGWKCAWKNELTFNPTCAQIIKK
-569 VIGIVRANQNTE
+569 TAERVDDDEHPYTLEVGDIYYTNGALTHQDYDLETIQPIGIVGYITMNNDGNYWTE
-581 LKGITSD
+581 KDTKG
-588 WKGSWKSALTFKPG
+588 P
-602 YANIQTA
+602 
-609 TAVRADDEE
+609 R
-618 HFYKFELG
+618 
-626 AVYYS
+626 
-631 DGSISNQ
+631 
-638 VEDLMP
+638 
-644 DKFPVGIVVYIP
+644 
-656 AATGVDKW
+656 
-664 SERGSVIGNSN
+664 
-675 IGGHGLVMAL
+675 IGGHALVMSL
-685 KNVGSTG
+685 KTIGSYCWNS
-692 ADTRTNYGN
+692 ANNYGGRPQLYVVN
-701 KYAWGFLGINNKTG
+701 MTSSAS
-715 YQSLTLSDHL
+715 QS
-725 DAKTTNR
+725 N
-732 GSGYYLS
+732 GSGYNETKL
-739 NILGDG
+739 L
-745 SPAVSAAKSYK
+745 V
-756 PSYGT
+756 SYGSAFAAANAAFDY
-761 NSSVSLTNNATTK
+761 NSECKLPQN
-774 TTGWFLPSAGQIYA
+774 TTGWFLPSGGQFYA
-788 AINAT
+788 IAI
-793 CGGLTNVTKSVYWG
+793 GLGKYTGTSNFVY
-807 THLTIGSSKNVTE
+807 E
-820 KINEFLFKA
+820 YEFVN
-829 AGASSLDVASANY
+829 DVVLSRIQSALKKVGDDNY
-842 TYFAHQDGYHWV
+842 TPFNETYITCQLKYPCKYHVVLFRHRNTGY
-854 WSSSE
+854 E
-859 CNHERAV
+859 FNCHE
-866 NVYLDYEGGV
+866 LTM
-876 GSVYFIHYYHR
+876 
-887 GLPFPVRPFLAF
+887 PFPLRPFFAF
-899 QPFCLANY
+899 
-907 VANILQNAHLMMIR
+907 
-921 ALKAK
+921 

>member
-20 CSESDRLSNSI
+20 CSESDGLSNGI
-31 ALSKEKI
+31 PLSKEKI

-131 IYNDSTDKAYFVNNK
+131 IYNDGTDKAYFVNNK
-146 TTKVGDFWFTENNDK
+146 ATKVGDLWFTENKDK

-183 LRLAD
+183 LRLA
-188 GDEIAQS
+188 GDDKIAQS

-229 PFVNLTFSHALTAI
+229 PSVNLTFSHALTAI

-251 LSGTVKSVSVKNV
+251 LSGTVKSVSFKNV

-271 LETGIWTSADTPKD
+271 LETGIWTSADTPMD
-285 FTLLLGTDGNG
+285 FTLLLGTDGKG

-304 IALTSDTQNFMMIPQ
+304 IALTSGTQNFMMIPQ
-319 RFTSDVSK
+319 RFTSDDSK
-327 VMMELEEADGTLYHL
+327 VVMELEEADGTSYHL
-342 EASLNDTEWQAGHTV
+342 EAPLKTEWQAGHTV

-376 YPQDWVDKYTV
+376 YPQDWVGKYMV
-387 DGKSVFNSAYKNGDA
+387 NDKSVFNSAYQKGDA

-440 TISYFAYFPYVTD
+440 TISYFAYFPYVKD
-453 DDQKLASMPKV
+453 DDQKIASMPKV
-464 GAMVSQDAL
+464 GTKVSSDVL

-479 FKGLEDNWEMK
+479 FKGLEDNWEVK

-516 LNLTMQHGVGLADI
+516 LNLTMHHGVGLADI

-554 DRFEDRKMYKPEGKK
+554 DKLADNESKLYKPVVNKMLGVIKANHDTTFKGVASGGWKCAWKNELTFNPTCAQIIKK
-569 VIGIVRANQNTE
+569 TAEREDDNEHPYTLKLGDIYYTNGALTHQNYDLETIQPIGIVGYLGNDYWTE
-581 LKGITSD
+581 KGVSG
-588 WKGSWKSALTFKPG
+588 K
-602 YANIQTA
+602 
-609 TAVRADDEE
+609 
-618 HFYKFELG
+618 
-626 AVYYS
+626 
-631 DGSISNQ
+631 
-638 VEDLMP
+638 
-644 DKFPVGIVVYIP
+644 
-656 AATGVDKW
+656 
-664 SERGSVIGNSN
+664 
-675 IGGHGLVMAL
+675 GGHALVMCL
-685 KNVGSTG
+685 RNVDSAGSTQEALDDYDQNG
-692 ADTRTNYGN
+692 FNGTKVKNYIGKTFQFLTYRTPSVRPC
-701 KYAWGFLGINNKTG
+701 INSKEDIVN
-715 YQSLTLSDHL
+715 SCNN
-725 DAKTTNR
+725 AK
-732 GSGYYLS
+732 GSGYTETNALITTYHE
-739 NILGDG
+739 NA
-745 SPAVSAAKSYK
+745 PAAFYAKSY
-756 PSYGT
+756 
-761 NSSVSLTNNATTK
+761 TTLYP
-774 TTGWFLPSAGQIYA
+774 TSDLCTGWFLPSAGQYYA
-788 AINAT
+788 VMSNLGAPFSEDWSGIAFGANE
-793 CGGLTNVTKSVYWG
+793 GYF
-807 THLTIGSSKNVTE
+807 KNMTQITSN
-820 KINEFLFKA
+820 INEKMKIVGDF
-829 AGASSLDVASANY
+829 NY
-842 TYFAHQDGYHWV
+842 TEFFGRIAKSAWT
-854 WSSSE
+854 SSE
-859 CNHERAV
+859 NSNRYDCNAIGLFSRETT
-866 NVYLDYEGGV
+866 LEGAIRFVSYMGN
-876 GSVYFIHYYHR
+876 GYGWNTDQYFHI
-887 GLPFPVRPFLAF
+887 RPFLAF
-899 QPFCLANY
+899 
-907 VANILQNAHLMMIR
+907 
-921 ALKAK
+921 

>member
-20 CSESDRLSNSI
+20 CSESDGLSSGI
-31 ALSKEKI
+31 PLSKEKI

-131 IYNDSTDKAYFVNNK
+131 IYNDGTDKAYFVNNK
-146 TTKVGDFWFTENNDK
+146 ATKVGDLWFTENKDK

-175 PHSNDNSM
+175 PYSNSNDNSM
-183 LRLAD
+183 LRLAG
-188 GDEIAQS
+188 GDKIAQS

-215 ANSKDNKLVSGKAQ
+215 ANSKDNKLFSGKAQ
-229 PFVNLTFSHALTAI
+229 PSVNLTFSHALTAI

-251 LSGTVKSVSVKNV
+251 PQGIVKSVSIKGV
-264 KGNGIYN
+264 KGKGIYGFDDN
-271 LETGIWTSADTPKD
+271 SWVLDPGSKDYSLALGSEGNGMSINGTEDVALTTNNQHFMMLPQNFETDESKVEIVYQ
-285 FTLLLGTDGNG
+285 GTDG
-296 VTVNGTSD
+296 TLHTLETSL
-304 IALTSDTQNFMMIPQ
+304 I
-319 RFTSDVSK
+319 
-327 VMMELEEADGTLYHL
+327 
-342 EASLNDTEWQAGHTV
+342 DTEWQAGHTV

-376 YPQDWVDKYTV
+376 YPQDWVDKYKV
-387 DGKSVFNSAYKNGDA
+387 DGKSVFNSAYQKGDA

-440 TISYFAYFPYVTD
+440 TINYFAYFPYVTD
-453 DDQKLASMPKV
+453 NDQKIASMPKV
-464 GAMVSQDAL
+464 GTKVSSAVL

-479 FKGLEDNWEMK
+479 FKGLEENWEVK

-530 TLGEGLNYKLENY
+530 TLGQGLNYKLENY

-569 VIGIVRANQNTE
+569 VIGIIRANQNTE

-588 WKGSWKSALTFKPG
+588 WKGSWKSALIFKPG

-638 VEDLMP
+638 VENLMP

-664 SERGSVIGNSN
+664 SERGSVIGNSK

-692 ADTRTNYGN
+692 NNEDKGRGAVYQWWTDTSSG
-701 KYAWGFLGINNKTG
+701 
-715 YQSLTLSDHL
+715 SLTGLSSDNFSFHF
-725 DAKTTNR
+725 NSQSQIQ

-739 NILGDG
+739 KKIESG
-745 SPAVSAAKSYK
+745 SSAVNAAKGYQ
-756 PSYGT
+756 PSYDS
-761 NSSVSLTNNATTK
+761 NSKIILNGSALR
-774 TTGWFLPSAGQIYA
+774 TTGWFLPSLGQCYA
-788 AINAT
+788 AIYAT
-793 CGGLTNVTKSVYWG
+793 CGGLSNDLKWDVLLTTTNGSTNVSQ
-807 THLTIGSSKNVTE
+807 
-820 KINEFLFKA
+820 KINEYLYKA
-829 AGASSLDVASANY
+829 AGASNLNEPSSNY
-842 TYFAHQDGYHWV
+842 TYLSNHVDYWV
-854 WSSSE
+854 WTSSE
-859 CNHERAV
+859 VSSESAV
-866 NVYLDYEGGV
+866 PLRMGV
-876 GSVYFIHYYHR
+876 KLGSAH
-887 GLPFPVRPFLAF
+887 FPYWRKTDKGMVRPFLAF
-899 QPFCLANY
+899 
-907 VANILQNAHLMMIR
+907 
-921 ALKAK
+921 

>member
-1 MKKINTT
+1 MKKNNTT

-20 CSESDRLSNSI
+20 CSESDGLSSGI
-31 ALSKEKI
+31 PLSKEKI

-131 IYNDSTDKAYFVNNK
+131 IYNDGTTDKAYFVNNK
-146 TTKVGDFWFTENNDK
+146 ATKVGDLWFTENNDK

-183 LRLAD
+183 LRLAG
-188 GDEIAQS
+188 GDKIAQS

-200 EASSTDIVNQPDFVV
+200 EASSTDIVHQPDFVV

-229 PFVNLTFSHALTAI
+229 PSVNLTFSHALTAI

-251 LSGTVKSVSVKNV
+251 LSGTVKSVSFKNV

-271 LETGIWTSADTPKD
+271 LETGIWTSVDTPMD
-285 FTLLLGTDGNG
+285 FTLRLGTDGNG

-304 IALTSDTQNFMMIPQ
+304 IALTSGTQNFMMIPQ
-319 RFTSDVSK
+319 RFTSDDSK
-327 VMMELEEADGTLYHL
+327 VVMELEEADGTSYHL
-342 EASLNDTEWQAGHTV
+342 EAPLKTEWQAGHTV

-376 YPQDWVDKYTV
+376 YPQDWVGKYKV
-387 DGKSVFNSAYKNGDA
+387 NGKSVFNSKYKDGDA

-427 WSLPGGE
+427 WSLPKGV

-440 TISYFAYFPYVTD
+440 TISYFAYFPYVKD
-453 DDQKLASMPKV
+453 GDQKLASMPNV
-464 GAMVSQDAL
+464 GDPVSSDAL

-479 FKGLEDNWEMK
+479 FKGLEDNWEVK

-554 DRFEDRKMYKPEGKK
+554 DRFESRKMYKPEGKK
-569 VIGIVRANQNTE
+569 VIGIIRANQNTE

-644 DKFPVGIVVYIP
+644 DKYPVGIVVYIP

-664 SERGSVIGNSN
+664 SERGSVSSNSN

-692 ADTRTNYGN
+692 NYEVPDSMGDVYQWWTDTSSG
-701 KYAWGFLGINNKTG
+701 
-715 YQSLTLSDHL
+715 SLTGLSSKISSYHF
-725 DAKTTNR
+725 NSQSQIQ

-739 NILGDG
+739 KKIESG
-745 SPAVSAAKSYK
+745 SSAVNAAKGYQ
-756 PSYGT
+756 PSYDS
-761 NSSVSLTNNATTK
+761 NSKIILNGSALR
-774 TTGWFLPSAGQIYA
+774 TTGWFLPSLGQCYA
-788 AINAT
+788 AIYAT
-793 CGGLTNVTKSVYWG
+793 CGGLSGDLKWDVCLTTTNGSTNVSQ
-807 THLTIGSSKNVTE
+807 
-820 KINEFLFKA
+820 KINEYLYKA
-829 AGASSLDVASANY
+829 AGASNLNEASSNY
-842 TYFAHQDGYHWV
+842 TYFSNHVNYWLWTSSEA
-854 WSSSE
+854 SSE
-859 CNHERAV
+859 CAV
-866 NVYLDYEGGV
+866 PLCMGLKQ
-876 GSVYFIHYYHR
+876 GSAYF
-887 GLPFPVRPFLAF
+887 PFWRKTDMGRVRPFLAF
-899 QPFCLANY
+899 
-907 VANILQNAHLMMIR
+907 
-921 ALKAK
+921 

>member
-1 MKKINTT
+1 MMKKINTT

-14 ALVFAS
+14 TLVFAS
-20 CSESDRLSNSI
+20 CSESNELSSGI
-31 ALSKEKI
+31 PLSKEKI

-57 NGIAEYHGPLKVT
+57 NGIAEYHGPLKMT

-131 IYNDSTDKAYFVNNK
+131 IYNDGTDKAYFVNNK
-146 TTKVGDFWFTENNDK
+146 ATKVGDLWFTENKTK

-183 LRLAD
+183 LRLAG
-188 GDEIAQS
+188 GDKIAQS

-229 PFVNLTFSHALTAI
+229 PSVNLTFSHALTAI

-251 LSGTVKSVSVKNV
+251 LSGTVKSVSFKNV

-271 LETGIWTSADTPKD
+271 LETGIWTSVDTPKD
-285 FTLLLGTDGNG
+285 FTLRLGTDGNG

-304 IALTSDTQNFMMIPQ
+304 IALTSGKQNFMMIPQ
-319 RFTSDVSK
+319 RFTSDDSK
-327 VMMELEEADGTLYHL
+327 VVMELEEADGTSYHL
-342 EASLNDTEWQAGHTV
+342 EAPLKTEWQAGHTV

-376 YPQDWVDKYTV
+376 YPQDWVGKYMV
-387 DGKSVFNSAYKNGDA
+387 NGMSVFNSEYKKGDS

-440 TISYFAYFPYVTD
+440 TISYFAYFPYVKD
-453 DDQKLASMPKV
+453 GDQKLASMPRV
-464 GAMVSQDAL
+464 GDPVSPDDL

-479 FKGLEDNWEMK
+479 FKGLEDNWEVK

-530 TLGEGLNYKLENY
+530 TLGQGLNYKLENY

-554 DRFEDRKMYKPEGKK
+554 DRFESRKMYKPEGKK

-638 VEDLMP
+638 VENLMP
-644 DKFPVGIVVYIP
+644 DKYPVGIVVYIP

-664 SERGSVIGNSN
+664 SERGSVSSNSN

-692 ADTRTNYGN
+692 NYEVTDSMGNIYQWWKDTSSG
-701 KYAWGFLGINNKTG
+701 
-715 YQSLTLSDHL
+715 SLTGLSSNISSYHF
-725 DAKTTNR
+725 NSQSQIQ
-732 GSGYYLS
+732 GSGYYL
-739 NILGDG
+739 
-745 SPAVSAAKSYK
+745 
-756 PSYGT
+756 
-761 NSSVSLTNNATTK
+761 
-774 TTGWFLPSAGQIYA
+774 
-788 AINAT
+788 
-793 CGGLTNVTKSVYWG
+793 VTVK
-807 THLTIGSSKNVTE
+807 K
-820 KINEFLFKA
+820 
-829 AGASSLDVASANY
+829 
-842 TYFAHQDGYHWV
+842 
-854 WSSSE
+854 
-859 CNHERAV
+859 
-866 NVYLDYEGGV
+866 
-876 GSVYFIHYYHR
+876 
-887 GLPFPVRPFLAF
+887 
-899 QPFCLANY
+899 
-907 VANILQNAHLMMIR
+907 
-921 ALKAK
+921 

>member
-1 MKKINTT
+1 MKKNNTT

-20 CSESDRLSNSI
+20 CSESDGLSNGI

-38 AFAANVVNGWN
+38 AFAANVVNEWN

-131 IYNDSTDKAYFVNNK
+131 IYNDGTDKAYFVNNK
-146 TTKVGDFWFTENNDK
+146 ATKVGDLWFTENNDK
-161 WPASTNGLSFYAYA
+161 WPASTNGLSFYA

-183 LRLAD
+183 LRLAG
-188 GDEIAQS
+188 GDKIAQS

-229 PFVNLTFSHALTAI
+229 PSVNLTFSHALTAI

-251 LSGTVKSVSVKNV
+251 LSGTVKSVSFKNV

-271 LETGIWTSADTPKD
+271 LETGIWTSVDTPMD
-285 FTLLLGTDGNG
+285 FTLRLGTDGNG

-304 IALTSDTQNFMMIPQ
+304 IALTSGTQNFMMIPQ
-319 RFTSDVSK
+319 RFTSDDSK
-327 VMMELEEADGTLYHL
+327 VVMELEEADGTSYHL
-342 EASLNDTEWQAGHTV
+342 EAPLKTEWQAGHTV

-376 YPQDWVDKYTV
+376 YPQDWVDKYKV
-387 DGKSVFNSAYKNGDA
+387 DGKSVFNSAYQKDDA

-464 GAMVSQDAL
+464 GTMVSQDVL

-479 FKGLEDNWEMK
+479 FKGLEDNWEVK

-554 DRFEDRKMYKPEGKK
+554 DKLADNESKLYKPVVNQMLGVVKANHDTTFKGVASGGWKCAWKNELTFNPTCAQIIKK
-569 VIGIVRANQNTE
+569 TAEREDGNEHFYTLEVGDIYYTNGALTHQNYDLETIQPIGIVGYITMNNDGNYWTE
-581 LKGITSD
+581 KDT
-588 WKGSWKSALTFKPG
+588 KKP
-602 YANIQTA
+602 
-609 TAVRADDEE
+609 R
-618 HFYKFELG
+618 
-626 AVYYS
+626 
-631 DGSISNQ
+631 
-638 VEDLMP
+638 
-644 DKFPVGIVVYIP
+644 
-656 AATGVDKW
+656 
-664 SERGSVIGNSN
+664 
-675 IGGHGLVMAL
+675 IGGHALVMSL
-685 KNVGSTG
+685 KTIGSYCWNS
-692 ADTRTNYGN
+692 ADNYGGRPQYSPVN
-701 KYAWGFLGINNKTG
+701 M
-715 YQSLTLSDHL
+715 
-725 DAKTTNR
+725 TNSASQNY
-732 GSGYYLS
+732 GSGYNETKVL
-739 NILGDG
+739 
-745 SPAVSAAKSYK
+745 
-756 PSYGT
+756 
-761 NSSVSLTNNATTK
+761 VSLGTAFEAANAAINYNSECK
-774 TTGWFLPSAGQIYA
+774 LPQNTTGWFLPSGGQFYA
-788 AINAT
+788 LAL
-793 CGGLTNVTKSVYWG
+793 GLGKYTGTSNFDWG
-807 THLTIGSSKNVTE
+807 Y
-820 KINEFLFKA
+820 LFVN
-829 AGASSLDVASANY
+829 DVVLSRIQSALKKVGDDNY
-842 TYFAHQDGYHWV
+842 TPLKDNYITCQLKYTCKYHVALFWQYGNGYGFN
-854 WSSSE
+854 
-859 CNHERAV
+859 CY
-866 NVYLDYEGGV
+866 YLY
-876 GSVYFIHYYHR
+876 SP
-887 GLPFPVRPFLAF
+887 LPLRPFFAF
-899 QPFCLANY
+899 
-907 VANILQNAHLMMIR
+907 
-921 ALKAK
+921 

>member
-20 CSESDRLSNSI
+20 CSESDGLSSGI
-31 ALSKEKI
+31 PLSKEKI

-131 IYNDSTDKAYFVNNK
+131 IYNDGTDKAYFVNNK
-146 TTKVGDFWFTENNDK
+146 ATKVGDLWFTENKDK

-183 LRLAD
+183 LRLAG
-188 GDEIAQS
+188 GDKIAQS

-200 EASSTDIVNQPDFVV
+200 EASSTDIVHQPDFVV

-229 PFVNLTFSHALTAI
+229 PSVNLTFSHALTAI

-251 LSGTVKSVSVKNV
+251 LSGTVKSVSFKHV

-271 LETGIWTSADTPKD
+271 LETGIWTSADTPMD

-304 IALTSDTQNFMMIPQ
+304 IALTSGTQNFMMIPQ
-319 RFTSDVSK
+319 RFTSADSK
-327 VMMELEEADGTLYHL
+327 VVMELEEADGTSYHL
-342 EASLNDTEWQAGHTV
+342 EAPLKTEWQAGHTV

-376 YPQDWVDKYTV
+376 YPQDWVDKYKV
-387 DGKSVFNSAYKNGDA
+387 DGKSVFNSKYKDGDA

-453 DDQKLASMPKV
+453 DDQKIASMPRV
-464 GAMVSQDAL
+464 GDPVSPDDL

-479 FKGLEDNWEMK
+479 FKGLEDNWEVK

-530 TLGEGLNYKLENY
+530 TLGQGLNYKLENY

-554 DRFEDRKMYKPEGKK
+554 DRFESRKMYKPEGKK

-644 DKFPVGIVVYIP
+644 DKYPVGIVVYIP

-664 SERGSVIGNSN
+664 SERGSVIGNSK

-692 ADTRTNYGN
+692 NYEVPDSVGDVYQWWTDTSSG
-701 KYAWGFLGINNKTG
+701 
-715 YQSLTLSDHL
+715 SLTGLSSDNFSFHF
-725 DAKTTNR
+725 NSQSQIQ

-739 NILGDG
+739 KKIESG
-745 SPAVSAAKSYK
+745 SSAVNAAKGYQ
-756 PSYGT
+756 PSYDS
-761 NSSVSLTNNATTK
+761 NSKIILNGSALR
-774 TTGWFLPSAGQIYA
+774 TTGWFLPSLGQCYA
-788 AINAT
+788 AIYAT
-793 CGGLTNVTKSVYWG
+793 CGGLSNDLKWDVLLTTTNGSTNVSQ
-807 THLTIGSSKNVTE
+807 
-820 KINEFLFKA
+820 KINEYLYKA
-829 AGASSLDVASANY
+829 AGASNLNEASSNY
-842 TYFAHQDGYHWV
+842 TYFSNHVDYWI
-854 WSSSE
+854 WTSSE
-859 CNHERAV
+859 VSSESAV
-866 NVYLDYEGGV
+866 PLRMGV
-876 GSVYFIHYYHR
+876 KQGSAH
-887 GLPFPVRPFLAF
+887 FPYWRKTDKGRVRPFLAF
-899 QPFCLANY
+899 
-907 VANILQNAHLMMIR
+907 
-921 ALKAK
+921 

>member
-1 MKKINTT
+1 MKKNNTT

-20 CSESDRLSNSI
+20 CSESDGLSSGI
-31 ALSKEKI
+31 PLSKEKI

-131 IYNDSTDKAYFVNNK
+131 IYNDGTDKAYFVNNK
-146 TTKVGDFWFTENNDK
+146 ATKVGDIWFTENKDK

-175 PHSNDNSM
+175 PHSNDNRM

-200 EASSTDIVNQPDFVV
+200 EASSTDIVHQPDFVV

-229 PFVNLTFSHALTAI
+229 PSVNLTFSHALTAI

-251 LSGTVKSVSVKNV
+251 PQGIVKSVSIKGV
-264 KGNGIYN
+264 KGKGIYGFDDN
-271 LETGIWTSADTPKD
+271 SWVLDPGSKDYSLALGSEGNGMSINGTEDVALTTNNQHFMMLPQNFETDESKVEIVYQGTDDTLHTLET
-285 FTLLLGTDGNG
+285 
-296 VTVNGTSD
+296 
-304 IALTSDTQNFMMIPQ
+304 
-319 RFTSDVSK
+319 
-327 VMMELEEADGTLYHL
+327 
-342 EASLNDTEWQAGHTV
+342 SLKDTEWQAGHTV

-376 YPQDWVDKYTV
+376 YPQDWVDKYKV
-387 DGKSVFNSAYKNGDA
+387 DGKSVFNSAYQKDDA
-402 IGIYAINARGE
+402 IGIYAINAGGE

-453 DDQKLASMPKV
+453 NDQKLASMPRVGTKV
-464 GAMVSQDAL
+464 SPDVL
-473 SSEHAF
+473 SSAHAF
-479 FKGLEDNWEMK
+479 FKGLEDNWEVK
-490 DQSTLEKLNAAD
+490 DQGTLEKLNAAD
-502 LQVCKAVLDKTASG
+502 LQVCKAVLDKTVSG

-530 TLGEGLNYKLENY
+530 TLGQGLNYKLENY

-554 DRFEDRKMYKPEGKK
+554 DRFESRKMYKPEGKK

-638 VEDLMP
+638 VENLMP
-644 DKFPVGIVVYIP
+644 DKYPVGIVVYIP

-664 SERGSVIGNSN
+664 SERGSVSSNSN

-685 KNVGSTG
+685 KNVGTSNSG
-692 ADTRTNYGN
+692 DTRNSFGPWYVW
-701 KYAWGFLGINNKTG
+701 YSSDRNNITG
-715 YQSLTLSDHL
+715 YQSNSLSDHL
-725 DAKTTNR
+725 NSQTSFR
-732 GSGYYLS
+732 GSGYYLT
-739 NILGDG
+739 NRLG
-745 SPAVSAAKSYK
+745 SSSSAATVTRNYK
-756 PSYGT
+756 PSYGLQT
-761 NSSVSLTNNATTK
+761 NISLTGNAQSK
-774 TTGWFLPSAGQIYA
+774 STGWFLPSVGQIFA
-788 AINAT
+788 LINANNFGGINNKSSLGMGTLLT
-793 CGGLTNVTKSVYWG
+793 CPQNETNVTS
-807 THLTIGSSKNVTE
+807 
-820 KINEFLFKA
+820 KINMYLYKA
-829 AGASSLDVASANY
+829 AGAKSIEEESSNY
-842 TYFAHQDGYHWV
+842 TYFGYKVQNVNWC
-854 WSSSE
+854 SSE
-859 CNHERAV
+859 
-866 NVYLDYEGGV
+866 YDYDHPIYYVLSAQKE
-876 GSVYFIHYYHR
+876 GSVYFHVHYNYPSKKN
-887 GLPFPVRPFLAF
+887 GQMIRPFLAF
-899 QPFCLANY
+899 
-907 VANILQNAHLMMIR
+907 
-921 ALKAK
+921 

>member
-20 CSESDRLSNSI
+20 CSESNELSSGI
-31 ALSKEKI
+31 PLSKEKI

-131 IYNDSTDKAYFVNNK
+131 IYNDGTTDKAYFVNNK
-146 TTKVGDFWFTENNDK
+146 ATKVGDLWFTENKDK

-183 LRLAD
+183 LRLAG
-188 GDEIAQS
+188 GDKIAQS

-229 PFVNLTFSHALTAI
+229 PSVNLTFSHALTAI

-251 LSGTVKSVSVKNV
+251 LSGTVKSVSFKNV

-304 IALTSDTQNFMMIPQ
+304 IALTSGTQNFMMIPQ
-319 RFTSDVSK
+319 RFTSDDSK
-327 VMMELEEADGTLYHL
+327 VVMELEEADGTSYHL
-342 EASLNDTEWQAGHTV
+342 EASLKDTEWQAGHTV

-376 YPQDWVDKYTV
+376 YPQDWVNKYMV
-387 DGKSVFNSAYKNGDA
+387 NGKSVFNSAYKNRDA

-440 TISYFAYFPYVTD
+440 TISYFAYFPYVENG
-453 DDQKLASMPKV
+453 DQKLASMPNV
-464 GAMVSQDAL
+464 GDPVSLDVL

-479 FKGLEDNWEMK
+479 FKGLEDNWEVK
-490 DQSTLEKLNAAD
+490 DQSTLEKLNGAD

-516 LNLTMQHGVGLADI
+516 LNLTMHHGVGLADI
-530 TLGEGLNYKLENY
+530 TLGQGLNYKLENY

-554 DRFEDRKMYKPEGKK
+554 DKLADNESKLYKPVVNQMLGVIKANHDTTFKGVASGGWKCAWKNELTFNPTCAQIIKK
-569 VIGIVRANQNTE
+569 TAEREDGNEHLYTLEVGDIYYTNGALTHQNYDLETIQPIGIVGYITMNNDGNYWTE
-581 LKGITSD
+581 KD
-588 WKGSWKSALTFKPG
+588 
-602 YANIQTA
+602 
-609 TAVRADDEE
+609 V
-618 HFYKFELG
+618 
-626 AVYYS
+626 V
-631 DGSISNQ
+631 IS
-638 VEDLMP
+638 E
-644 DKFPVGIVVYIP
+644 KPVG
-656 AATGVDKW
+656 
-664 SERGSVIGNSN
+664 
-675 IGGHGLVMAL
+675 GHALVMCL
-685 KNVGSTG
+685 KTIGSTG
-692 ADTRTNYGN
+692 KTSIGTG
-701 KYAWGFLGINNKTG
+701 YAWYSSNSDADRPKYDQDKTRKSMLINSYNQT
-715 YQSLTLSDHL
+715 Y
-725 DAKTTNR
+725 
-732 GSGYYLS
+732 GSGYTETDALI
-739 NILGDG
+739 NKWG
-745 SPAVSAAKSYK
+745 SAAAAAYQAKNYK
-756 PSYGT
+756 TLPA
-761 NSSVSLTNNATTK
+761 NSTK
-774 TTGWFLPSAGQIYA
+774 CTGWFLPTAGQYYA
-788 AINAT
+788 VMTNLGAAFSRDWTGIWDGNETTHPKYGFFENMATVTTNINDKLKKV
-793 CGGLTNVTKSVYWG
+793 GDTKY
-807 THLTIGSSKNVTE
+807 TE
-820 KINEFLFKA
+820 FFGVVNTWA
-829 AGASSLDVASANY
+829 W
-842 TYFAHQDGYHWV
+842 T
-854 WSSSE
+854 SSE
-859 CNHERAV
+859 FSSTYAV
-866 NVYLDYEGGV
+866 QIASGV
-876 GSVYFIHYYHR
+876 DHKQGAGSVRFAFDISKTS
-887 GLPFPVRPFLAF
+887 LNMVRPFLAF
-899 QPFCLANY
+899 
-907 VANILQNAHLMMIR
+907 
-921 ALKAK
+921 